1 MSKTAKNAKK
11 NATAAAADNADGMM
25 MMMMM
30 PEVKQEAYIKPEV
43 DYSDDDS
50 ANNKKNTKKK
60 GTGIKQGN
68 NKAKAAAPTA
78 AAKKKK
84 EEDDAAARAK
94 KNLSSEIAHGLKNAL
109 IMRCGDK
116 EMENENG
123 PLRVF
128 IKRHVGSKYK
138 RVPRATLREVAKK
151 RRMYAL
157 TFGWVNGE
165 RAYLQISP
173 VRMLKLFNDHPK
185 KAPAGEPRSVAAD
198 IKTTDKNNGLVL
210 VKHADDNGDSTAVHF
225 TGLTKATALVSP
237 DLLFYGE
244 KKKKNKKNKK

>member
-11 NATAAAADNADGMM
+11 NATAAAAAADNAEG

-50 ANNKKNTKKK
+50 ANNKNNKKK
-60 GTGIKQGN
+60 SGTGIKQGN

-84 EEDDAAARAK
+84 EEEDAAKRAK
-94 KNLSSEIAHGLKNAL
+94 KNLSSEIVNAKKRAL
-109 IMRCGDK
+109 VMRCGDK

-123 PLRVF
+123 ALRVF

-151 RRMYAL
+151 RRLYAL

-165 RAYLQISP
+165 RAYLHISP
-173 VRMLKLFNDHPK
+173 VCMLKLFNDHPK
-185 KAPAGEPRSVAAD
+185 KAPAGEPRSVAGD

-210 VKHADDNGDSTAVHF
+210 VKHADKYGKNIAEHFAGLGKAV
-225 TGLTKATALVSP
+225 ALVSP

-244 KKKKNKKNKK
+244 KKKKNKKKK